1 MSKGKSVKKILLGI
15 LIIIIII
22 AVAIFF
28 KIQKFN
34 EAFSEIEVNNIDL
47 SNVDDGVYTGVFDH
61 EKIVGAKVKIT
72 VEDNR
77 ITNIELVEHNYGL
90 GKKAEAITDI
100 VVDSQSLSVDAIS
113 GATCSS
119 KAILK
124 AIENALVSEGK

>member
-1 MSKGKSVKKILLGI
+1 MSKGKYFKKILLGI
-15 LIIIIII
+15 LIIVIII
-22 AVAIFF
+22 AVATFF
-28 KIQKFN
+28 KIQELN

-72 VEDNR
+72 VENNR

-90 GKKAEAITDI
+90 GKKAETITDI

-113 GATCSS
+113 GATYSS